1 MTRSYDLIIIGGG
14 SGGIATANRAAG
26 YGARCLL
33 IEQGPLGGTC
43 VNLGCVPK
51 KVMWHAAHQAIALQ
65 QAADYGFEIE
75 YKNFDWSYLKKARDA
90 YIHRLNDIYAHTLD
104 HNGVEVRSGSA
115 SFMDANTVSVNGDQF
130 GAQRIL
136 IATGA
141 CPGVPNIPGAELGI
155 TSDDFFALDNQPARV
170 AIIGSGYI
178 AVELAGVFNAL
189 GTEVTL
195 IARKDRLLRDFD
207 ESLAQ
212 ALATR
217 YRDHGITIRWN
228 SPVESLQSDRE
239 DELSVQIANGDR
251 LSGMDQVLWAIG
263 RTPNTRGL
271 SPQLA
276 GVNLDAKGFV
286 TTDEWQST
294 NVPHIF
300 AVGDITGRAPLT
312 PVAIAAGR
320 RLADRLFGGFTDR
333 KLDYENI
340 PTVVFAHPPIGTLG
354 LTEAQARQ
362 RYGDAI
368 KIYQGRFTPMTQA
381 LSNAGGKSLMKLITV
396 GEQEKIIG
404 CHIFGEGADEM
415 LQGFAIAIN
424 MGATKADFDNTVAIH
439 PTNAEELVMLKLSV
453 FLEKG

>member
-1 MTRSYDLIIIGGG
+1 MTRPYDLIIIGGG
-14 SGGIATANRAAG
+14 SGGVATANRAAG

-33 IEQGPLGGTC
+33 IEHGPLGGTC
-43 VNLGCVPK
+43 VNVGCVPK
-51 KVMWHAAHQAIALQ
+51 KVMWHAAHHAIALE
-65 QAADYGFEIE
+65 QAADYGFELE

-104 HNGVEVRSGSA
+104 RNRVEVQSGTA
-115 SFMDANTVSVNGDQF
+115 NFIDANTVSVNGDRF
-130 GAQRIL
+130 GAKRIL

-141 CPGVPNIPGAELGI
+141 YPGVPNIPGAELGI
-155 TSDDFFALDNQPARV
+155 TSDDFFALDNQPVRV

-212 ALATR
+212 ALASR
-217 YRDHGITIRWN
+217 YREHGITIRWN
-228 SPVESLQSDRE
+228 SPVESLQLDHE
-239 DELSVQIANGDR
+239 DKVSVHFAGDDS
-251 LSGMDQVLWAIG
+251 LSGMGQVLWAIG
-263 RTPNTRGL
+263 RTPNTREL
-271 SPQLA
+271 NPHLA

-286 TTDEWQST
+286 TTDAWQTT
-294 NVPHIF
+294 NVPHIY

-340 PTVVFAHPPIGTLG
+340 PTVVFAHPPIGTVG
-354 LTEAQARQ
+354 LSEAQARQ
-362 RYGDAI
+362 RHGDHV

-381 LSNAGGKSLMKLITV
+381 LSSAGGKSLMKLITY

-404 CHIFGEGADEM
+404 CHIIGEGADEM
-415 LQGFAIAIN
+415 LQGFAVAIN

-439 PTNAEELVMLKLSV
+439 PTNAEELVTLK
-453 FLEKG
+453 